1 MRKITPAEM
10 LQLRELLQMEINALA
25 KAKTVHPLVED
36 EELKTQIASG
46 IQASEARIKGI
57 QQFLTEHQLVEVE
70 VQH

>member
-36 EELKTQIASG
+36 EELKAQIASG
-46 IQASEARIKGI
+46 IQAAEARIKGI
-57 QQFLTEHQLVEVE
+57 QQFLTDRQLVEVE